1 MKETIENATA
11 ALQAMKETTQSAI
24 SALEDIHNNMDKF
37 EGLSDAV
44 DDIEAK
50 HKSVAASLAET
61 SAALEG
67 KKSLLGKAR
76 EEAISQHNLEMYNK
90 TESLKSL
97 TAQISKAQ
105 TQLDELRELTTA
117 ARIEHNSVLES
128 MSSLRKR
135 LG

>member
-1 MKETIENATA
+1 MRKTIEDAIP

-24 SALEDIHNNMDKF
+24 SVLEDIHGNMNRF
-37 EGLSDAV
+37 EDLSAAV

-50 HKSVAASLAET
+50 HKSVAAALAET

-76 EEAISQHNLEMYNK
+76 EEAISQHNLEMYSK

-105 TQLDELRELTTA
+105 AQLDELRELTAT